1 MMINVTDRLERERID
16 HNNAEREIEAAERA
30 EQEQIRAAWKSQ
42 TESDGTGAAVE
53 PPPIERSGFVNR
65 RVVKRKS
72 SNFEMSF
79 FEDEEEGTEQSHI
92 DSIKQQKSLFEKQR
106 LELQKLTQV
115 TRVVGGS
122 VYARLAAKDS
132 ALKWVEDL
140 TVKYKKA
147 QARAETSTNTASA
160 LAAAAEVLISE
171 KKREQIK
178 MKLPTVNVKKAKKK
192 HASINLD

>member
-42 TESDGTGAAVE
+42 AESDGTGAAVE
-53 PPPIERSGFVNR
+53 PPPIERSGFVSR

-79 FEDEEEGTEQSHI
+79 FEDEEEGTEQSHV

-106 LELQKLTQV
+106 LELQRLTQV

-122 VYARLAAKDS
+122 VYTRLAAKDS

-140 TVKYKKA
+140 TVKYKRA
-147 QARAETSTNTASA
+147 QARAETTNTASV

-178 MKLPTVNVKKAKKK
+178 MKLPTFNVKKAKKK